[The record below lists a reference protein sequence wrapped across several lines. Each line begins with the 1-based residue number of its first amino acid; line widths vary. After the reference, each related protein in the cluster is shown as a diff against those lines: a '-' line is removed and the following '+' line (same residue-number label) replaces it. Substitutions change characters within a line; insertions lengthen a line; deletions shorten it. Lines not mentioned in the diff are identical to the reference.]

1 MPEKALCYPVRRKL
15 LCMDA
20 ENGTCLRAP
29 SVLPVWRHGAKG
41 AWVDMDELRTVEVK
55 REVLAAN
62 TADADEFRAAR
73 AIEGTHFTDVMAS
86 PGAGK
91 TTLLLALI
99 AQMRADAAAA
109 GEEAPCLGVI
119 EADLES
125 DVDALKIK
133 EAQVDSVELNTKG
146 VCHVEMGMVRKAFAA
161 FGGRRYDHL
170 FLENIGNLVCP
181 AEFDTGAH
189 TRVMLLSVPEGY
201 DKVYKYPPMF
211 AVVDALIVTK
221 CDYLPLNPDFDME
234 ALQTAARALNPDL
247 RIFVTS
253 ARTGEGMPE
262 LAQWFR
268 ERKARLVG

>member
-1 MPEKALCYPVRRKL
+1 MEETR
-15 LCMDA
+15 M
-20 ENGTCLRAP
+20 
-29 SVLPVWRHGAKG
+29 
-41 AWVDMDELRTVEVK
+41 VEIK
-55 REVLAAN
+55 QSVLAAN
-62 TADADEFRAAR
+62 DEKADGFRALLKQA
-73 AIEGTHFTDVMAS
+73 GTLYTDIMAS

-99 AQMRADAAAA
+99 DTMRKRAQVVQ
-109 GEEAPCLGVI
+109 APEPKFGVI

-125 DVDALKIK
+125 MVDAEKIK
-133 EAQVDSVELNTKG
+133 AASIPSVELNTHG
-146 VCHVEMGMVRKAFAA
+146 VCHVEMGMVERSYEAFKQ
-161 FGGRRYDHL
+161 GGLTPFDYM

-189 TRVMLLSVPEGY
+189 NRVMLLSVPEGY

-234 ALQTAARALNPDL
+234 ALKKQASVLNPGI

-253 ARTGEGMPE
+253 ARTGEGMDE
-262 LAQWFR
+262 LAAWFEELR
-268 ERKARLVG
+268 ANIVK